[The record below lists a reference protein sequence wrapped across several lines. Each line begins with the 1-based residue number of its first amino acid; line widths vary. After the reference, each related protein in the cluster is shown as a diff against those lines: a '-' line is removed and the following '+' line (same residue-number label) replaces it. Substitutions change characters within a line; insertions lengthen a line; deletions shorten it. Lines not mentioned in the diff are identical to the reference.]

1 MDIPWLKS
9 LKARFTSFLENT
21 KDTMKSLYILSSYK
35 MRKYVPE
42 VKETILGDDPE
53 SVQIRGFFV
62 NGDATTLTEMKWTA
76 PLFD

>member
-1 MDIPWLKS
+1 MNSDKI
-9 LKARFTSFLENT
+9 FTMLTFEFHEKIT
-21 KDTMKSLYILSSYK
+21 LSSYR

>member
-1 MDIPWLKS
+1 
-9 LKARFTSFLENT
+9 
-21 KDTMKSLYILSSYK
+21 MKSLYILSSYR